1 MDFIRIKGA
10 AQHNLKNISL
20 DIPRDKLVVIT
31 GVSGSGKSSL
41 AFDTI
46 YAEGQR
52 RYVESLSTYA
62 RQFIGQMDKPDVE
75 SIEGLSPAIAIE
87 QRAASHNPRSTVG
100 TVTEIYDYF
109 RLLFA
114 GIGICHCPECG
125 REIQSQTIDTIV
137 QNVLSLP
144 EGSRFSVMAPLVR
157 GKKGE
162 YSKELKKLQKE
173 GFVRVRIDGEIH
185 DLAEDIILTKNKRH
199 DIDLIVDRLVLK
211 DGIRKR
217 LRDSVEIAAG
227 KSDGLVRIVAEDAE
241 TLYSEKY
248 ACPDCGISMPALAP
262 RVFSF
267 NTPYGAC
274 PECNGLGS
282 RMHFAVDLVVPD
294 AGLSLR
300 EGAIAPWANRT
311 SLYYYNLLDALSTH
325 YKFDI
330 NTPYSKLPE
339 KIRNMLLYGS
349 GKEAIRFH
357 HDRDNMRYFA
367 ERPFEGVIPQ
377 LERRWKETASQ
388 AIRND
393 LARFIDLRPC
403 EACAG
408 ARLKKESLAVTV
420 DGKNIYELCLM
431 SIRQCHEF
439 FQALQLTSQE
449 ALISE
454 RILKEVKSRLSFL
467 LNVGMDY
474 LDLAR
479 STSTLS
485 GGESQRIRLATQI
498 GSGLMGVL
506 YVLDEPTVGL
516 HQKDNLRLID
526 TLKKL
531 RDMGNTVLVVEHDA
545 DMMLACDHI
554 VDMGPGAGEQGG
566 DVIFQGSPASVLQ
579 SETSLTGKY
588 LSGRESIALPVKR
601 RPVNDRHIILEG
613 ATQNNLKDIDIKI
626 PTRALTAVT
635 GVSGS
640 GKSTMVIETLYKVM
654 ARRLN
659 QHSGGMGKIR
669 KIRDLGG
676 IERIIMINQQPI
688 GRTPR
693 SNPVTY
699 TGIFSFIR
707 DLFTGLPEARVR
719 GYKPGRF
726 SFNVKGGRCEACEG
740 NGLIK
745 IEMHFLPDVYVTCD
759 ACRGKRFNADTLDI
773 RYKDKNIADV
783 LDLTVH
789 QALDFFANI
798 PALKNHLQLLA
809 DVGLGYIRLGQSAT
823 TLSGGEAQRIKLA
836 RELGKK
842 VNQNTLYILD
852 EPTIGLHFADIQ
864 RLLDVLMRLVD
875 MGNTMVVIE
884 HNLDIIKSADYII
897 DLGPEGGPGG
907 GSIIASGTV
916 EEIARNGQSAT
927 GFFLNKILNRDN
939 RKQEIQLFR
948 RIPNQTDP
956 GQHLLFFCFH
966 FPSEYSSV

>member
-1 MDFIRIKGA
+1 MDLIRIKGA
-10 AQHNLKNISL
+10 SQHNLKNISL
-20 DIPRDKLVVIT
+20 DIPRDRLVVIT

-114 GIGICHCPECG
+114 GIGVCHCSNCG
-125 REIQSQTIDTIV
+125 REIQSQTIDSIM
-137 QNVLSLP
+137 QSVLDLP
-144 EGSRFSVMAPLVR
+144 EGTRFSILSPLVR

-162 YSKELKKLQKE
+162 FAKELKKLQKE
-173 GFVRVRIDGEIH
+173 GFARVRIDGEIH
-185 DLAEDIILTKNKRH
+185 DLSLDLVLSKTKRH
-199 DIDLIVDRLVLK
+199 DIDLIVDRLVMK

-217 LRDSVEIAAG
+217 LRDSLEIAVHKG
-227 KSDGLVRIVAEDAE
+227 DGLVRIAAADGGE

-248 ACPDCGISMPALAP
+248 ACPDCGISMPPLAP

-267 NTPYGAC
+267 NNPYGAC

-282 RMHFAVDLVVPD
+282 RMHFAPDLVVPD

-300 EGAIAPWANRT
+300 EGAIAPWANRS
-311 SLYYYNLLDALSTH
+311 SLYYFNLLDTLAEH
-325 YKFDI
+325 YDFDI
-330 NTPYSKLPE
+330 NMPFSNLPE
-339 KIRNMLLYGS
+339 KIRKVLLYGS
-349 GKEAIRFH
+349 GTEQIKFH
-357 HDRDNMRYFA
+357 IDRPDKRYFVH
-367 ERPFEGVIPQ
+367 RPFEGVIRQ
-377 LERRWKETASQ
+377 LERRWRETAS
-388 AIRND
+388 AGVRSD
-393 LARFIDLRPC
+393 LARYIDLRPC
-403 EACAG
+403 ETCGG

-420 DGKNIYELCLM
+420 GGRNIYELCLM
-431 SIRQCHEF
+431 SIRECFEF
-439 FQALQLTSQE
+439 FEGLKLSGQE
-449 ALISE
+449 TKIVE
-454 RILKEVKSRLSFL
+454 RVLKEIKSRLSFL

-474 LDLAR
+474 LNLAR

-516 HQKDNLRLID
+516 HQRDNLRLID

-554 VDMGPGAGEQGG
+554 IDMGPGAGARGG
-566 DVIFQGSPASVLQ
+566 EVIFQGSPAEVLQ
-579 SETSLTGKY
+579 SETSLTGQY
-588 LSGRESIALPVKR
+588 LSGRKSIGLPAWRKVKG
-601 RPVNDRHIILEG
+601 RHIVLEG
-613 ATQNNLKDIDIKI
+613 ATENNLKNIDIRI
-626 PTRALTAVT
+626 PTGVLTAVT

-640 GKSTMVIETLYKVM
+640 GKSTMVIETLYQVM

-659 QHSGGMGKIR
+659 QHSGPMAKIR
-669 KIRDLGG
+669 RVRDMGG
-676 IERIIMINQQPI
+676 IERVIMINQQPI

-707 DLFTGLPEARVR
+707 DLFTGLPDARIR

-773 RYKDKNIADV
+773 KYKDKSIADV
-783 LDLTVH
+783 LDLTVS

-798 PALKNHLQLLA
+798 PSIRSHLQLLA

-836 RELGKK
+836 RELGKR

-864 RLLDVLMRLVD
+864 KLLDVLMRLVD

-884 HNLDIIKSADYII
+884 HNLDIIKSADHII

-907 GSIIASGTV
+907 GRIIASGTV
-916 EEIARNGQSAT
+916 REVARNEQSFT
-927 GFFLNKILNRDN
+927 GAFLKKVL
-939 RKQEIQLFR
+939 
-948 RIPNQTDP
+948 
-956 GQHLLFFCFH
+956 
-966 FPSEYSSV
+966 

>member
-1 MDFIRIKGA
+1 MDFIKIKGA
-10 AQHNLKNISL
+10 SQHNLKKISL

-114 GIGICHCPECG
+114 GIGICHCWGCG
-125 REIQSQTIDTIV
+125 REIQSQTIDSIV
-137 QNVLSLP
+137 QNVLGLP
-144 EGSRFSVMAPLVR
+144 ENTRFSILSPLIR

-162 YSKELKKLQKE
+162 FAKELKKLQKE
-173 GFVRVRIDGEIH
+173 GFARVRIDGEVR
-185 DLAEDIILTKNKRH
+185 DLAEDLVLAKTKRH
-199 DIDLIVDRLVLK
+199 DIDLVVDRLVLK
-211 DGIRKR
+211 EGVRKR
-217 LRDSVEIAAG
+217 LRDSLEIATAKG
-227 KSDGLVRIVAEDAE
+227 NGLVRIVTADGCE

-248 ACPDCGISMPALAP
+248 ACPDCGISMSSLAP

-282 RMHFAVDLVVPD
+282 RMHFALDLVVPD

-300 EGAIAPWANRT
+300 EGAIAPWAGRH
-311 SLYYYNLLDALSTH
+311 SLYYFNLLDALASH
-325 YKFDI
+325 YQFDI
-330 NTPYSKLPE
+330 NTPFNKLPE
-339 KIRNMLLYGS
+339 KIRQVLLYGS
-349 GKEAIRFH
+349 GTEAIKFYS
-357 HDRDNMRYFA
+357 DRPDKRYFA
-367 ERPFEGVIPQ
+367 YRPFEGAIKQ
-377 LERRWKETASQ
+377 LERRWRETAST
-388 AIRND
+388 AVRND
-393 LARFIDLRPC
+393 LARYIDLRPC
-403 EACAG
+403 EACNG

-420 DGKNIYELCLM
+420 GGKNIYDLCLM
-431 SIRQCHEF
+431 SIRECYDF
-439 FQALQLTSQE
+439 FRSLELTPQE
-449 ALISE
+449 TFITE
-454 RILKEVKSRLSFL
+454 RILKEINSRLTFL

-474 LDLAR
+474 LNLAR

-545 DMMLACDHI
+545 DMMMACDHI
-554 VDMGPGAGEQGG
+554 VDMGPGAGAQGG
-566 DVIFQGSPASVLQ
+566 EVIFQGTPAEVLK

-588 LSGRESIALPVKR
+588 LSGKESIALPAKR
-601 RPVNDRHIILEG
+601 RSAKGRHIILEG
-613 ATQNNLKDIDIKI
+613 ATQNNLKNIDIKI
-626 PTRALTAVT
+626 PTGVLTAVT

-669 KIRDLGG
+669 KIKDLGG
-676 IERIIMINQQPI
+676 IERVIMINQQPI

-740 NGLIK
+740 NGLLK

-773 RYKDKNIADV
+773 HYKDKSIADV

-798 PALKNHLQLLA
+798 PSIRSHLQLLA

-842 VNQNTLYILD
+842 VNSNTLYILD

-884 HNLDIIKSADYII
+884 HNLDIIKSADHII

-907 GSIIASGTV
+907 GQIIAAGTV
-916 EEIARNGQSAT
+916 EDVAKNEQSST
-927 GFFLNKILNRDN
+927 GFFLKKILYDQHHRAA
-939 RKQEIQLFR
+939 
-948 RIPNQTDP
+948 
-956 GQHLLFFCFH
+956 GQI
-966 FPSEYSSV
+966 

>member
-1 MDFIRIKGA
+1 MDAIKIKGA

-20 DIPRDKLVVIT
+20 DIPRDRLVVIT

-87 QRAASHNPRSTVG
+87 QRVASHNPRSTVG

-109 RLLFA
+109 RLLYA
-114 GIGICHCPECG
+114 GIGICHCCQCG
-125 REIQSQTIDTIV
+125 REIKSQTIDSIV
-137 QNVLSLP
+137 ESILALP
-144 EGSRFSVMAPLVR
+144 ENTRFSILSPLVR

-162 YSKELKKLQKE
+162 FQKELKKLQKE
-173 GFVRVRIDGEIH
+173 GFVRIRIDGEIRE
-185 DLAEDIILTKNKRH
+185 LAEEISLSKNKRH
-199 DIDLIVDRLVLK
+199 DIDLVVDRLVMK
-211 DGIRKR
+211 EGVRKR
-217 LRDSVEIAAG
+217 LRDSLEIAANHAEG
-227 KSDGLVRIVAEDAE
+227 MVRIVLANGEE

-248 ACPDCGISMPALAP
+248 ACPDCGISMPSFAP
-262 RVFSF
+262 RMFSF
-267 NTPYGAC
+267 NSPYGAC

-282 RMHFAVDLVVPD
+282 LTHFAVGLVVPD

-300 EGAIAPWANRT
+300 EGTIAPWAGRN
-311 SLYYYNLLDALSTH
+311 SLHYFSMLDALAAH
-325 YKFDI
+325 YNFDI
-330 NTPYSKLPE
+330 NKPFNKLPE
-339 KIRNMLLYGS
+339 KIQQVLLYGS
-349 GKEAIRFH
+349 EKESIKFY
-357 HDRDNMRYFA
+357 HDRGDRRYFA
-367 ERPFEGVIPQ
+367 NRPFEGAIKQ
-377 LERRWKETASQ
+377 LERRWRETAST

-393 LARFIDLRPC
+393 LGRYMDLS
-403 EACAG
+403 ACPVCLG

-420 DGKNIYELCLM
+420 GGKNIYDLCRM
-431 SIRQCHEF
+431 SIRECFNF
-439 FQALQLTSQE
+439 FEQLMLSPQE
-449 ALISE
+449 KLISE
-454 RILKEVKSRLSFL
+454 RILKEIKSRLNFL

-474 LDLAR
+474 LSLER
-479 STSTLS
+479 STLSLS

-516 HQKDNLRLID
+516 HQRDNLRLID
-526 TLKKL
+526 TLKRL

-545 DMMLACDHI
+545 DMMLASDYI
-554 VDMGPGAGEQGG
+554 VDMGPGAGSQGG
-566 DVIFQGSPASVLQ
+566 EIVFQGTPQEMLQ
-579 SETSLTGKY
+579 DKDSLTGKY
-588 LSGRESIALPVKR
+588 LSGEATIALPAKR
-601 RPVNDRHIILEG
+601 RSITGRHIILEG
-613 ATQNNLKDIDIKI
+613 ASQNNLKNIDIKI
-626 PTRALTAVT
+626 PVGVLTAVT

-640 GKSTMVIETLYKVM
+640 GKSTMIIETLYKVL

-659 QHSGGMGKIR
+659 QQSGSMGKIR
-669 KIRDLGG
+669 NVVDLGG

-707 DLFTGLPEARVR
+707 ELFANLPDARVR

-740 NGLIK
+740 NGLIR

-759 ACRGKRFNADTLDI
+759 VCHGKRFNQDTLDI
-773 RYKDKNIADV
+773 KYKDQSVADI
-783 LDLTVH
+783 LDMTVN
-789 QALDFFANI
+789 QALTFFSNI
-798 PALKNHLQLLA
+798 PSIKAHLQLFC
-809 DVGLGYIRLGQSAT
+809 DVGLGYVRLGQSAT

-836 RELGKK
+836 RELGKR
-842 VNQNTLYILD
+842 VNSNTLYILD

-864 RLLDVLMRLVD
+864 RLLDVLIRLVD

-884 HNLDIIKSADYII
+884 HNLDVIKCADYVI
-897 DLGPEGGPGG
+897 DMGPEGGPGG
-907 GSIIASGTV
+907 GEIIASGTV
-916 EEIARNGQSAT
+916 EQVARVEKSAT
-927 GFFLNKILNRDN
+927 GNFL
-939 RKQEIQLFR
+939 RKMLSTSYR
-948 RIPNQTDP
+948 
-956 GQHLLFFCFH
+956 
-966 FPSEYSSV
+966 